1 MARIRRSASIRT
13 LAEQRVQDDIW
24 GMPESPEFS
33 AVQRLMNEFQSHAS
47 QEERWLSSYREM
59 AKESSDR
66 LASFLLDL
74 IAADE
79 ERHHEL
85 LARMISKL
93 KDELA
98 WTHGEGAAR
107 KPVDGGAER
116 KRLLAA
122 VERFLEAE
130 RKGIAECE
138 RLKKASRSLNRD
150 VFELLYGMMVHDSH
164 KHLAILEFLRRRLQK
179 AD

>member
-1 MARIRRSASIRT
+1 MARVHKSASIKT
-13 LAEQRVQDDIW
+13 LAKQRVEDDLW

-66 LASFLLDL
+66 LASFLLGL
-74 IAADE
+74 IVADE

-85 LARMISKL
+85 MARMIAKL

-98 WTHGEGAAR
+98 WTHGEGAAPKR
-107 KPVDGGAER
+107 VENPENR
-116 KRLLAA
+116 KRLLGFID
-122 VERFLEAE
+122 RFIEGE
-130 RKGIAECE
+130 RKAIQEYE
-138 RLKKASRSLNRD
+138 RLKKSSRSLNRD
-150 VFELLYGMMVHDSH
+150 VFELFYGTMVHDSH
-164 KHLAILEFLRRRLQK
+164 KHIAMLEFLRKRLK
-179 AD
+179 RG